1 MAARLGNLGG
11 IKNEAVAVV
20 VDWWVDKN
28 GIFFFSFQREKGGER
43 GSWAMF
49 RL

>member
-1 MAARLGNLGG
+1 ME
-11 IKNEAVAVV
+11 EAVAVV

-43 GSWAMF
+43 GSWKGKAP
-49 RL
+49 RR